1 MEDSICF
8 SSASAEGWGVL
19 VVVGFRAVVVV
30 VVKNADG
37 FFLFFLLLLRK
48 NVFEK
53 NVEHRSY
60 HSHIDNI
67 LIHLHAVMEEFI
79 RVEFHFAGDDEE
91 ANDSFGEIFGREKS
105 VYQPGA
111 DGDFEEQERGAMVVL
126 LADCEGGVDD
136 EEPECGKGPK

>member
-1 MEDSICF
+1 M
-8 SSASAEGWGVL
+8 L
-19 VVVGFRAVVVV
+19 VVGFRVVVV
-30 VVKNADG
+30 VVVVVRNADG
-37 FFLFFLLLLRK
+37 FFFLLLLRK

-67 LIHLHAVMEEFI
+67 LIHLHAVMKEFI
-79 RVEFHFAGDDEE
+79 RVELHFAGDDEE

-111 DGDFEEQERGAMVVL
+111 DGDFEEQEKCAMVVL

>member
-1 MEDSICF
+1 M
-8 SSASAEGWGVL
+8 
-19 VVVGFRAVVVV
+19 VVGFRAVVV

-37 FFLFFLLLLRK
+37 FFFFFLLLLRK
-48 NVFEK
+48 NVFEE

-111 DGDFEEQERGAMVVL
+111 DGDFEEQEKCAMVVL
-126 LADCEGGVDD
+126 LADGEGGVDD
-136 EEPECGKGPK
+136 EEPECGKGPR

>member
-1 MEDSICF
+1 M
-8 SSASAEGWGVL
+8 L
-19 VVVGFRAVVVV
+19 VVGFRVVVVVVV

-37 FFLFFLLLLRK
+37 FFFLLLLRK

-60 HSHIDNI
+60 HSHINNV
-67 LIHLHAVMEEFI
+67 LIHLHTVMEEFI

-111 DGDFEEQERGAMVVL
+111 DGDFEEQEKCAMVVL

>member
-1 MEDSICF
+1 M
-8 SSASAEGWGVL
+8 L
-19 VVVGFRAVVVV
+19 VVGFRVVVVV

-60 HSHIDNI
+60 HSHINNI

-111 DGDFEEQERGAMVVL
+111 DGDFEEQEKCAMVVL

>member
-1 MEDSICF
+1 M
-8 SSASAEGWGVL
+8 L
-19 VVVGFRAVVVV
+19 VVGFRVVVVV

-37 FFLFFLLLLRK
+37 FFFFLLLLLRK

-53 NVEHRSY
+53 NVEHRGY

-67 LIHLHAVMEEFI
+67 LIHLYTVMEEFI
-79 RVEFHFAGDDEE
+79 RVELHFAGDDEE

-105 VYQPGA
+105 VHQPGA
-111 DGDFEEQERGAMVVL
+111 DGDFEEQERAAMVVL

>member
-1 MEDSICF
+1 MEDQVSF
-8 SSASAEGWGVL
+8 SFASVEGWGVL

-37 FFLFFLLLLRK
+37 FFLLLLRK

-60 HSHIDNI
+60 HSHINNI

-79 RVEFHFAGDDEE
+79 RVELHFAGDDEE

-111 DGDFEEQERGAMVVL
+111 EGDFGEQEKCAMVVL